1 MRLNINYF
9 RNPFKTMFA
18 VKMIQLWHPEIQ
30 QLQGREEQWAYTT
43 LHHPP
48 VLLFVVSVTR
58 VQTWSKNI
66 KLKKNSEI
74 NNSWVLKWW
83 TLVTS
88 TLLPQAANR
97 PFVCCVPPVSH
108 LAAIVIRS
116 AVTASVLCSRDSC
129 FTYSWPQSARG
140 VMLVIRKC
148 QREALKF

>member
-48 VLLFVVSVTR
+48 VLLFVVSITR

-74 NNSWVLKWW
+74 NNSWVLNYIPSWEAWW
-83 TLVTS
+83 KLTQSSCVLPGTWLIPSLSVSCQSLSSLVNYQ
-88 TLLPQAANR
+88 LYCQHIA
-97 PFVCCVPPVSH
+97 VCV
-108 LAAIVIRS
+108 
-116 AVTASVLCSRDSC
+116 
-129 FTYSWPQSARG
+129 F
-140 VMLVIRKC
+140 K
-148 QREALKF
+148 